1 MLIIAFLTVAFLT
14 GAITGVLVLIVL
26 SVRREDHR
34 GSLPRQAPTRLAA
47 AARALTGLRVTE
59 PGRATHSALRDYSRQ
74 HGPARAAAGPIRRGC
89 PLAHRH
95 HTATGHGTFRCGI
108 AATPT
113 AATEDRRPT

>member
-47 AARALTGLRVTE
+47 AARALTGLRVSE
-59 PGRATHSALRDYSRQ
+59 PGRAAHSALHDYSRQ
-74 HGPARAAAGPIRRGC
+74 HGPARAAIGSIGRGC

-95 HTATGHGTFRCGI
+95 STAPSHGTPRCGTS
-108 AATPT
+108 ATPT
-113 AATEDRRPT
+113 TASEDRRPA